1 MNVYEAIRG
10 RRTVGRVKQD
20 PVPREKVERLLEA
33 ANWAPSHH
41 ATEPW
46 RFFVMT
52 GEGRDVLAQAY
63 ADIAAEQAQTADAEA
78 LAELRAKH
86 AAKAYRAPVII
97 AAAVSPSNAPKVD
110 RREELAA
117 AHAAVQNLLLA
128 AHAEGLGAIW
138 RSGEPMYDPIMN
150 SAFGLKE
157 GDVLV
162 GLIYL
167 GYPDIELPEGRRRP
181 VQEKTVWLTGQQV

>member
-1 MNVYEAIRG
+1 MEIYEAIRG
-10 RRTVGRVKQD
+10 RRTMGRVKQD
-20 PVPREKVERLLEA
+20 PVPRETVERLLEA

-63 ADIAAEQAQTADAEA
+63 ADIAAEQAQTEDAEA
-78 LAELRAKH
+78 LAEIRAKQ
-86 AAKAYRAPVII
+86 AAKAYRAPVVI
-97 AAAVSPSNAPKVD
+97 AAAVSPSDDPKAD

-138 RSGEPMYDPIMN
+138 RSGEPMYDPIMS

-157 GDVLV
+157 GDALV

-167 GYPDIELPEGRRRP
+167 GYPAVELPEGRRRP
-181 VQEKTVWLTGQQV
+181 VEEKTVWLTGQQL